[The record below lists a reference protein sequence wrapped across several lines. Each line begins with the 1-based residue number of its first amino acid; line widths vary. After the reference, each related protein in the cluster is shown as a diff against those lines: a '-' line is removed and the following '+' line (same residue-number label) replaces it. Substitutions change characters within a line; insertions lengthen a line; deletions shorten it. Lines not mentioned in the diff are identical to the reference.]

1 MNRDGDNRMNFR
13 QKMNLILDDFQDLN
27 LSSQPAR
34 DALIDRVIN
43 AVRSES
49 IDPKYWQFSTL
60 KRNTD
65 IIKVCKSTN

>member
-34 DALIDRVIN
+34 DA
-43 AVRSES
+43 
-49 IDPKYWQFSTL
+49 
-60 KRNTD
+60 
-65 IIKVCKSTN
+65 